1 MNAKQTLNKVK
12 TLLGLEI
19 KLEQMKLDNGTVIEA
34 EVFEPEYEVFIV
46 SDEDRVALP
55 VGEYIL
61 EDGKILI
68 VSVEGIIGEIKEAEA
83 EEEVEEAPAE
93 EPVTEPEMEAEKEI
107 ASPKKVIESIS
118 KEMFFSE
125 IEKLRN
131 EILELKEQKQ
141 ELSKDEQV
149 KDVEVVSEEVE
160 LSKEEAKPIKHNP
173 EAKAETE
180 VNLYATKRVLTTK
193 DRVFNKLFNN

>member
-34 EVFEPEYEVFIV
+34 EVFEPDYEVFIV
-46 SDEDRVALP
+46 SDEDRIALP
-55 VGEYIL
+55 VGEYAL

-83 EEEVEEAPAE
+83 EEEAPAE

>member
-46 SDEDRVALP
+46 SDEDRIALP
-55 VGEYIL
+55 VGEYAL

-83 EEEVEEAPAE
+83 EEEAPAE

>member
-83 EEEVEEAPAE
+83 EEEAPAE